1 MCFFKKKMTS
11 RQKTVN
17 DIMLIKSN
25 MQAIDVLIAY
35 AEDNAIIKERLL
47 KLQEKIKY
55 LNPIDKDNIQ
65 SLDKKIGNKIGDLKI
80 ELSKDSNKVDF
91 ERVQNALKELEI
103 AVVERQS
110 KVVI

>member
-1 MCFFKKKMTS
+1 MCFFKKKVTS

-35 AEDNAIIKERLL
+35 LEENAEIKERLL

-65 SLDKKIGNKIGDLKI
+65 ALDKKIGGKIGDLKI
-80 ELSKDSNKVDF
+80 ELSKGKNKLDIERF
-91 ERVQNALKELEI
+91 ENELKELEI
-103 AVVERQS
+103 MVVERQS
-110 KVVI
+110 KTVI